1 MFGKKNELNTNLFD
15 KAMEWYQSGD
25 KGKREAALE
34 LFPEDMLE
42 REIDD
47 FKKRNYKE
55 FMKTREEQLRRRLE
69 DAKKI
74 FPMGSLI
81 WSDEGT
87 DNCPNIIVGEPYIGD
102 TQYGSHIP
110 DNIYSYEIPYGER
123 KTVLVHTIRI
133 SRSDIVG
140 NDLKY
145 AKGIV
150 GLEKLMVNME
160 KPFLKRYPCKESYF
174 IKLEEYYKSENEEKN
189 NNLNNL
195 KKSISTCEE
204 RIQELKTTLSEW
216 ENYDPNSLTKEKIN
230 KLVEKYKW

>member
-110 DNIYSYEIPYGER
+110 D
-123 KTVLVHTIRI
+123 
-133 SRSDIVG
+133 DI
-140 NDLKY
+140 
-145 AKGIV
+145 
-150 GLEKLMVNME
+150 
-160 KPFLKRYPCKESYF
+160 
-174 IKLEEYYKSENEEKN
+174 
-189 NNLNNL
+189 
-195 KKSISTCEE
+195 
-204 RIQELKTTLSEW
+204 
-216 ENYDPNSLTKEKIN
+216 
-230 KLVEKYKW
+230 